1 MTIQLVCLALILLL
15 AILRLPR
22 ALRRPQARPAW
33 WASIA
38 GVVSLTTYG
47 TPVSTA
53 AYDHFLGGQ
62 NLLTLL
68 RDLAAVAAF
77 WFMRE
82 ALAGYSRSAKRY
94 APPWILAITLAVITG
109 LFLLIQ
115 HRSPTAATFVMNQIA
130 QPASWLYGTAYM
142 GTLVWIL
149 ADSARLTWR
158 VGRSVVR
165 VITAGAVLTGLGC
178 LFEILVLTAAHFGW
192 GGSLFRS
199 TLAETSAVPFFTG
212 LTTMLL
218 GIAGA
223 AVLLPLKRRVLFGRL
238 HRIGRRRH
246 LASQPTLL
254 PLAVLSPERQLVA
267 QTHHLL
273 VELGN
278 AKHAGRFTPTD
289 GESVVIRQVEAL
301 FRPTTDFRPIT
312 VGKAA

>member
-1 MTIQLVCLALILLL
+1 MTIQLICLGLILVL
-15 AILRLPR
+15 AVLRLPR
-22 ALRRPQARPAW
+22 ALRQPQARPAW
-33 WASIA
+33 FATIA
-38 GVVSLTTYG
+38 GIVSLTTYG
-47 TPVSTA
+47 TPVSTN
-53 AYDHFLGGQ
+53 AYDQLLGGQ

-68 RDLAAVAAF
+68 RDVAAVAAF

-94 APPWILAITLAVITG
+94 AAPWRLAVTLAVISG

-115 HRSPTAATFVMNQIA
+115 QRTPTAATFVMDQIA

-142 GTLVWIL
+142 AALVWIL
-149 ADSARLTWR
+149 VDSARLTWR
-158 VGRSVVR
+158 AGRGVVR
-165 VITAGAVLTGLGC
+165 VITAGAVLTALGC
-178 LFEILVLTAAHFGW
+178 LFEIVVLTAAHFGW
-192 GGSLFRS
+192 GGALFRY
-199 TLAETSAVPFFTG
+199 TLAETSAIPFFAG

-223 AVLLPLKRRVLFGRL
+223 AVLLPLRRRVLFGRL
-238 HRIGRRRH
+238 HRIGRRRQ
-246 LASQPTLL
+246 LASPPMLL

-278 AKHAGRFTPTD
+278 AKHAGRFTPTRD
-289 GESVVIRQVEAL
+289 ESAVIRQVEAL
-301 FRPTTDFRPIT
+301 LQPSTDFQPVV